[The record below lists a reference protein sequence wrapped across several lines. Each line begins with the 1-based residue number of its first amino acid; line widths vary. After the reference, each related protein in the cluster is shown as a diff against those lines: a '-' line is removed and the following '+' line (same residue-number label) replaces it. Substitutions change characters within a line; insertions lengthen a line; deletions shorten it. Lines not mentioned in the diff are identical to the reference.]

1 MNYQLFPVGEHAI
14 LIELG
19 EELNMDTHQKVQYIT
34 SYLDD
39 HPFEWMVEYIPA
51 FTTITIFFDPI
62 KIARLNNKEISPYD
76 FVYKQVEEILS
87 SIKTGKKLESR
98 RIEIPV
104 CYGGKLG
111 PDLETVA
118 RINKLSPEEVIQ
130 IHTSGE
136 YLVFMIGFAPGF
148 PYMGGMSEKIATPR
162 RESPRL
168 ASPERSVGIAGN
180 QTGVY
185 PIETPGGWQLIGRTP
200 LKLFLPE
207 ENPPTLLRAGDQIK
221 FRSISYKEYIEWGAI
236 ETNDHN
242 H

>member
-1 MNYQLFPVGEHAI
+1 MDYQLFPLGDHAI
-14 LIELG
+14 IIELG
-19 EELNMDTHQKVQYIT
+19 EEINIDIQQKIQLIT

-39 HPFEWMVEYIPA
+39 HPLEWMVEYIPA
-51 FTTITIFFDPI
+51 FTTITIFYAPI
-62 KIARLNNKEISPYD
+62 KITQLTQGRILPYD
-76 FVYKQVEEILS
+76 FVCKQIDKILS
-87 SIKTGKKLESR
+87 SLTSGKKIESR
-98 RIEIPV
+98 KIEIPV
-104 CYGGKLG
+104 CYGGELG

-118 RINKLSPEEVIQ
+118 RINKLTPEEVIQ
-130 IHTSGE
+130 IHTSSD

-148 PYMGGMSEKIATPR
+148 PYLGGMSEKIAAPR

-168 ASPERSVGIAGN
+168 TIPERSVGIAGK
-180 QTGVY
+180 QTGIY

-200 LKLFLPE
+200 LQLFRPE

-221 FRSISYKEYIEWGAI
+221 FESISYKEYAELEAI